1 LTDAAGEPPLICRND
16 AFECKLHPRA
26 VGAQRH
32 VGSSPLPEL
41 CRPNDLHH
49 RVGTTRKRPR
59 PPGLFLRVL
68 QTLHLGNVAAH
79 AATTAIPEERVGR
92 LIGGLFQVLVS
103 ATEPTN
109 EIPRNTFARMPLYT
123 FNLAPGPILDEQGLE
138 LPDDNAA
145 RVEAELIARDIVR
158 NRAPT
163 INERIVASKTDG
175 TIVHEVYLQ
184 NVAML
189 K

>member
-1 LTDAAGEPPLICRND
+1 
-16 AFECKLHPRA
+16 
-26 VGAQRH
+26 
-32 VGSSPLPEL
+32 
-41 CRPNDLHH
+41 
-49 RVGTTRKRPR
+49 
-59 PPGLFLRVL
+59 
-68 QTLHLGNVAAH
+68 LGNVAAH